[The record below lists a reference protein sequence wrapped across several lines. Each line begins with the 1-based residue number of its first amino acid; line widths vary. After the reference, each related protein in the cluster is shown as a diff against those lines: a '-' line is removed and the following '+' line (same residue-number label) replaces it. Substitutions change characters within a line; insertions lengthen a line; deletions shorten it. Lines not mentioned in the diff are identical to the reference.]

1 MVNYI
6 HRLGCF
12 INELIYLNPMAR
24 GEIKLNIFIQM
35 IISYLL
41 GSIPSGVWIGKLL
54 YKKDIR
60 DYGSGNTGATNTF
73 RILGPKA
80 GTVALIADV
89 LKGTIATLLPIWLN
103 TDIHP
108 IFIGAFAIIG
118 HVFSVY
124 IHFKGGKAVATSAGV
139 ALALHPVFLLI
150 FLSIFLIMLFTTSM
164 VSVSSMLAVVLAAI
178 GTFFLDDPIFSV
190 AVWIIAIFIV
200 YLHRENIKRLRTGT
214 ESKVP
219 FGLNSSKKD
228 KK

>member
-1 MVNYI
+1 M
-6 HRLGCF
+6 
-12 INELIYLNPMAR
+12 IYLNPIAR

-35 IISYLL
+35 ILAYLL

-80 GTVALIADV
+80 GTIALIGDV
-89 LKGTIATLLPIWLN
+89 LKGTIATLIPIWFN

-108 IFIGAFAIIG
+108 IFIGVFAIIG
-118 HVFSVY
+118 HVFPLY
-124 IHFKGGKAVATSAGV
+124 IKFKGGKAVATSAGV
-139 ALALHPVFLLI
+139 ALALHPIFLLI
-150 FLSIFLIMLFTTSM
+150 FLGVFLLILFTTSM
-164 VSVSSMLAVVLAAI
+164 VSVSSMLAVSIAAV
-178 GTFFLDDPIFSV
+178 GTLFLNDPVFS
-190 AVWIIAIFIV
+190 IAIWVIAILIV

-219 FGLNSSKKD
+219 FGFNSSKKD